1 MENISNYQNKVLDK
15 LYPGL
20 EKIRHFGKTTP
31 QKKTDLFNR
40 RCIKTQ

>member
-20 EKIRHFGKTTP
+20 NKIHHFGKTTP
-31 QKKTDLFNR
+31 QKKTDLFNSGS
-40 RCIKTQ
+40 IKTL

>member
-20 EKIRHFGKTTP
+20 EKICYFGKTTP
-31 QKKTDLFNR
+31 QKKTDLFNSGS
-40 RCIKTQ
+40 IKSL

>member
-20 EKIRHFGKTTP
+20 NKIHHFGKTTL
-31 QKKTDLFNR
+31 QKKLIYLTDGV
-40 RCIKTQ
+40 